1 MSFTRS
7 VGQLPSFTGQNI
19 MKAGFFKQILTITA
33 FRLLLNTSRRF
44 VYPFAPALSR
54 SLDVPLAAVTSIIA
68 AGQFTSLLGVFAGPL
83 ADRFGCRMMMRA
95 GLAIL
100 ALGMLICGLVP
111 LYWPVFA
118 GLVVASFGKTI
129 FDPAIQAFVG
139 NNVSFER
146 RGRVVGII
154 ETAWA
159 GSTLIGIP
167 ALGLIIDH
175 IGLRQSFFLLGALG
189 ALGWLVLG
197 LVIPADEG
205 SPALRKG
212 RLSFWASMI
221 QLFRI
226 RAAAGMLMFGF
237 FISVANDCLFVVY
250 GAWLEKDFNVSI
262 VTLGLSTIAIGSAEL
277 LGEFLMAMFSDRL
290 GLKRAI
296 VIGPLAAILA
306 YLILPFIG
314 QSLALAMVGLFL
326 VFLAF
331 EFTMVT
337 SFTLCTEVIPQTR
350 ATMMAGY
357 YAISGIGRMLGVL
370 VAGFVWSWVGI
381 TGIACVSGGLTL
393 IGLAAL
399 LWGLRGWSPS
409 GARSNL

>member
-1 MSFTRS
+1 M
-7 VGQLPSFTGQNI
+7 N
-19 MKAGFFKQILTITA
+19 AGFLRQILAITA
-33 FRLLLNTSRRF
+33 IRLLINTCRRF

-54 SLDVPLAAVTSIIA
+54 SLDVPLAAVTTIIA
-68 AGQFTSLLGVFAGPL
+68 AGQFTSLLGIFAGPFV
-83 ADRFGCRMMMRA
+83 DRLGCRLMMRA
-95 GLAIL
+95 GLAVL

-111 LYWPVFA
+111 LYWPVFV

-175 IGLRQSFFLLGALG
+175 IGLQYSFFLLAVLGGAGWLALG
-189 ALGWLVLG
+189 LIIGPDQGASGTDQ
-197 LVIPADEG
+197 A
-205 SPALRKG
+205 
-212 RLSFWASMI
+212 RLKFWASMK
-221 QLFRI
+221 QLVKI
-226 RAAAGMLMFGF
+226 RAAAGMLVFGF

-250 GAWLEKDFNVSI
+250 GAWFEQDFNISLMA
-262 VTLGLSTIAIGSAEL
+262 LGFSTVAIGSAEL
-277 LGEFLMAMFSDRL
+277 LGEFLTAMFSDRL

-296 VIGPLAAILA
+296 VLGPLAAISA
-306 YLILPFIG
+306 YLLLPSIG
-314 QSLALAMVGLFL
+314 QSLGLAMLGLFL
-326 VFLAF
+326 VFLSF

-337 SFTLCTEVIPQTR
+337 SFTLCTEVIPRSR
-350 ATMMAGY
+350 ATMMAAY
-357 YAISGIGRMLGVL
+357 YAVAGVGRMIGVL
-370 VAGFVWSWVGI
+370 VAGLIWDGAGI
-381 TGIACVSGGLTL
+381 GGVAAASGFLTL
-393 IGLAAL
+393 LGLLGL

-409 GARSNL
+409 GSS

>member
-1 MSFTRS
+1 
-7 VGQLPSFTGQNI
+7 
-19 MKAGFFKQILTITA
+19 MKAGFLRQILAITA
-33 FRLLLNTSRRF
+33 IRLLINTSRRF

-68 AGQFTSLLGVFAGPL
+68 AGQFTSLLGIFAGPFV
-83 ADRFGCRMMMRA
+83 DRLGCRLMMRA
-95 GLAIL
+95 GLAVL

-111 LYWPVFA
+111 LYWPVFV

-167 ALGLIIDH
+167 ALGLIIEH
-175 IGLRQSFFLLGALG
+175 IGLQYSFFLLAILGGAGWLALG
-189 ALGWLVLG
+189 L
-197 LVIPADEG
+197 IIEPDRG
-205 SPALRKG
+205 SHG
-212 RLSFWASMI
+212 SDQSRLKFWASMK
-221 QLFRI
+221 QLVKI
-226 RAAAGMLMFGF
+226 RAAAGMLIFGF

-250 GAWLEKDFNVSI
+250 GAWFEQDFDISLMA
-262 VTLGLSTIAIGSAEL
+262 LGFSTVAIGSAEL
-277 LGEFLMAMFSDRL
+277 LGEFLTAMFSDRL

-296 VIGPLAAILA
+296 VLGPLTAISA
-306 YLILPFIG
+306 YLFLPVIG
-314 QSLALAMVGLFL
+314 QSLGLAMLGLFL
-326 VFLAF
+326 VFLSF

-337 SFTLCTEVIPQTR
+337 SFTLCTEVIPRSR
-350 ATMMAGY
+350 ATMMAAY
-357 YAISGIGRMLGVL
+357 YAVAGVGRMIGVL
-370 VAGFVWSWVGI
+370 VAGLIWAGAGI
-381 TGIACVSGGLTL
+381 GGVAVASGFLTL
-393 IGLAAL
+393 LGLLGL

-409 GARSNL
+409 GNG

>member
-1 MSFTRS
+1 
-7 VGQLPSFTGQNI
+7 
-19 MKAGFFKQILTITA
+19 MKPGFLKQILTITL

-54 SLDVPLAAVTSIIA
+54 SLDVPLSAVTTIIA
-68 AGQFTSLLGVFAGPL
+68 AAQFTSLLGIFAGPL

-100 ALGMLICGLVP
+100 ALGMIICGLIP

-167 ALGLIIDH
+167 ALGLIINH
-175 IGLRQSFFLLGALG
+175 IGLQQSFFLLGILG
-189 ALGWLVLG
+189 AVGWLVLG
-197 LVIPADEG
+197 LVIPKDDG
-205 SPALRKG
+205 SPERTRSRIG
-212 RLSFWASMI
+212 FWASMI
-221 QLFRI
+221 QLFKI
-226 RAAAGMLMFGF
+226 RAAAGMLLFGF

-250 GAWLEKDFNVSI
+250 GAWFEKDFNVSI
-262 VTLGLSTIAIGSAEL
+262 VMLGFSTIAIGTAEL
-277 LGEFLMAMFSDRL
+277 LGEFLTAMFADRL

-296 VIGPLAAILA
+296 VIGPLAAISA
-306 YLILPFIG
+306 YLLLPVIG
-314 QSLALAMVGLFL
+314 QSLAWGMAGLFL

-357 YAISGIGRMLGVL
+357 YAISGVGRMIGVL
-370 VAGFVWSWVGI
+370 VAGLVWSRA
-381 TGIACVSGGLTL
+381 GIAGVAGVAAGLTL
-393 IGLAAL
+393 VGLTAL
-399 LWGLRGWSPS
+399 LWGLRGWNPS
-409 GARSNL
+409 AAQEAAPAETERQ

>member
-1 MSFTRS
+1 M
-7 VGQLPSFTGQNI
+7 
-19 MKAGFFKQILTITA
+19 TA
-33 FRLLLNTSRRF
+33 
-44 VYPFAPALSR
+44 
-54 SLDVPLAAVTSIIA
+54 IIA
-68 AGQFTSLLGVFAGPL
+68 AGQFTSLLGVFAGPM

-100 ALGMLICGLVP
+100 ALGMIICGLVP

-175 IGLRQSFFLLGALG
+175 IGLRQSFFLLGLLG
-189 ALGWLVLG
+189 AVGWLVLG
-197 LVIPADEG
+197 LVIPKDEG
-205 SPALRKG
+205 GSALAKG

-221 QLFRI
+221 QLFKI
-226 RAAAGMLMFGF
+226 RAAAGMLLFGF

-250 GAWLEKDFNVSI
+250 GAWFEQDFSVSI
-262 VTLGLSTIAIGSAEL
+262 VTLGFSTIAIGSAEL
-277 LGEFLMAMFSDRL
+277 LGEFLTAMFSDRI

-296 VIGPLAAILA
+296 VIGPLAAISA
-306 YLILPFIG
+306 YLMLPVIG
-314 QSLALAMVGLFL
+314 QSLALGMVGLFL

-357 YAISGIGRMLGVL
+357 YAISGVGRMIGVL
-370 VAGFVWSWVGI
+370 VAGLVWSWAGI
-381 TGIACVSGGLTL
+381 EGVACVSAGLTMV
-393 IGLAAL
+393 GLATL
-399 LWGLRGWSPS
+399 LWGLRGWSPADAQGGTS
-409 GARSNL
+409 SQSEQQ

>member
-1 MSFTRS
+1 
-7 VGQLPSFTGQNI
+7 
-19 MKAGFFKQILTITA
+19 MKAGFLRQILAITA
-33 FRLLLNTSRRF
+33 IRLLINTSRRF

-68 AGQFTSLLGVFAGPL
+68 AGQFTSLLGIFAGPFV
-83 ADRFGCRMMMRA
+83 DRLGSRLMMRA
-95 GLAIL
+95 GLAVL

-111 LYWPVFA
+111 LYWPVFV

-167 ALGLIIDH
+167 ALGLIIEH
-175 IGLRQSFFLLGALG
+175 IGLQYSFFLLAILGGAGWLALG
-189 ALGWLVLG
+189 L
-197 LVIPADEG
+197 IIEPDRG
-205 SPALRKG
+205 SPESDQI
-212 RLSFWASMI
+212 RLEFWASMK
-221 QLFRI
+221 QLVKI
-226 RAAAGMLMFGF
+226 RAAAGMLIFGF

-250 GAWLEKDFNVSI
+250 GAWFEKDFDISLMA
-262 VTLGLSTIAIGSAEL
+262 LGFSTVAIGSAEL
-277 LGEFLMAMFSDRL
+277 LGEFMTAMFSDRL

-296 VIGPLAAILA
+296 VLGPLAAISA
-306 YLILPFIG
+306 YLLLPVIG
-314 QSLALAMVGLFL
+314 QSLGLAMLGLFL
-326 VFLAF
+326 VFLSF

-337 SFTLCTEVIPQTR
+337 SFTLCTEVIPRSR
-350 ATMMAGY
+350 ATMMAAY
-357 YAISGIGRMLGVL
+357 YAVAGVGRMIGVLAAGLIWAGAGIGGVA
-370 VAGFVWSWVGI
+370 VASGF
-381 TGIACVSGGLTL
+381 LTL
-393 IGLAAL
+393 LGLLGL

-409 GARSNL
+409 GNG